1 MKMFVANLL
10 LAVVWSL
17 MSERGT
23 MFQLGVGFVFGY
35 LLLWYLQPLIGRS
48 AYFTKVLQIARF
60 LIFFIKELIVANL
73 RVAWHVIT
81 PSSFFKPGIIA
92 VPLEEMSDLEATLLA
107 NVLTLT
113 PGSFSVDLST
123 DRRVLY
129 VHVMDV
135 DDADKVRREIKEQY
149 EKQLLE
155 VMR

>member
-10 LAVVWSL
+10 LAAVWSL

-23 MFQLGVGFVFGY
+23 MFQLAVGFVFGY
-35 LLLWYLQPLIGRS
+35 LLLWYLQPLIGHS
-48 AYFTKVLQIARF
+48 GYFTKVLQIARF

-81 PSSFFKPGIIA
+81 PASFFKPGIIA

-107 NVLTLT
+107 NILTLT

-135 DDADKVRREIKEQY
+135 DDPDKVRREIKEQY